1 MLLLMAD
8 ADNDWA
14 CDDDV
19 VESDGGC
26 AAGAGDDIGDALMVP
41 IVLMMLMM
49 MLMLLVV
56 MVLMVVMVVMVAVM
70 MHMMVLIHI
79 QLCMTVQSFSSCM
92 VTGSQ

>member
-1 MLLLMAD
+1 MAD

-14 CDDDV
+14 YDGDV

-49 MLMLLVV
+49 MLILLVV
-56 MVLMVVMVVMVAVM
+56 MVLMVVMVAVM

-79 QLCMTVQSFSSCM
+79 QLCMTVQSFS
-92 VTGSQ
+92 

>member
-1 MLLLMAD
+1 MAD

-41 IVLMMLMM
+41 IVLMMLIIDTFIFI
-49 MLMLLVV
+49 V
-56 MVLMVVMVVMVAVM
+56 
-70 MHMMVLIHI
+70 I
-79 QLCMTVQSFSSCM
+79 
-92 VTGSQ
+92 

>member
-26 AAGAGDDIGDALMVP
+26 ADGVGDDIGDALMAP

-49 MLMLLVV
+49 MLILLVV
-56 MVLMVVMVVMVAVM
+56 MVLLMVVMVILVLVMKGSR
-70 MHMMVLIHI
+70 
-79 QLCMTVQSFSSCM
+79 TVIDRCIFSLRIKPLLW
-92 VTGSQ
+92 

>member
-1 MLLLMAD
+1 MLFLMAD

-41 IVLMMLMM
+41 VVLMT
-49 MLMLLVV
+49 
-56 MVLMVVMVVMVAVM
+56 
-70 MHMMVLIHI
+70 LITDTLTYI
-79 QLCMTVQSFSSCM
+79 YIVI
-92 VTGSQ
+92 

>member
-14 CDDDV
+14 CDDDF

-26 AAGAGDDIGDALMVP
+26 SAGAGDDIGDALMVP

-49 MLMLLVV
+49 MLS
-56 MVLMVVMVVMVAVM
+56 
-70 MHMMVLIHI
+70 LIHI
-79 QLCMTVQSFSSCM
+79 
-92 VTGSQ
+92 